1 MVLSNSI
8 TPQDE
13 SIIDS
18 RGRININSYAETLIC
33 QKCGKE
39 YISRGKND
47 PGFCKE
53 CYEEMNF
60 IDGPLKI

>member
-1 MVLSNSI
+1 MVLSSS
-8 TPQDE
+8 TTSQEEPKEQ
-13 SIIDS
+13 
-18 RGRININSYAETLIC
+18 ININSYAETLIC

-53 CYEEMNF
+53 CYKEMNL
-60 IDGPLKI
+60 IGGPLGK